1 MSPTAQRPAGQQTP
15 LPAAGVPGGGGT
27 GRPTLEEVAALA
39 GVGRGTVSRVIN
51 GSPRVS
57 EKARAAVEQAV
68 AELGYV
74 PNRAARTLVTSRTDA
89 IALVVPEA
97 ETRLFS
103 EPYFSDIISGV
114 SAELADTD
122 MQLLLVL
129 VRNQRERDRLSAYLK
144 AQRVDGVLLVAV
156 HRDDPLPTVLEELR
170 IPSVL
175 VGRRGDQEPLSYV
188 AADNA
193 GGARMAVRHL
203 LRRGCE
209 RIATITG
216 PLDMEVAQARLG
228 GYRAALEEAG
238 RQYREELVGLA
249 DFTEESGR
257 SAMRALLDRV
267 PDLDAVFCA
276 SDVMAAGALQ
286 VLRAAGRRVPD
297 DVALIGFDDSIV
309 ARHTDPA
316 LTSVRQPIDVMGRTM
331 ARLLLEEIADP
342 GRARRQVVLATE
354 LVVRESA

>member
-1 MSPTAQRPAGQQTP
+1 MSSTAHRP
-15 LPAAGVPGGGGT
+15 PGALTGPEERRGP

-57 EKARAAVEQAV
+57 EKAKAAVEQAV

-114 SAELADTD
+114 SAELADGD

-129 VRNQRERDRLSAYLK
+129 VRNQRERDRLSAYLR

-156 HRDDPLPTVLEELR
+156 HRDDPLPTVLEDLR

-175 VGRRGDQEPLSYV
+175 AGRRGDQEPLSYV

-203 LRRGCE
+203 LRRGCH

-249 DFTEESGR
+249 DFTEQGGR
-257 SAMRALLDRV
+257 AAMRELLARV
-267 PDLDAVFCA
+267 PELDAVFCA
-276 SDVMAAGALQ
+276 SDVLAAGALQ
-286 VLRAAGRRVPD
+286 ELRAAGRRVPD

-316 LTSVRQPIDVMGRTM
+316 MTSVRQPIEEMGRTM

>member
-1 MSPTAQRPAGQQTP
+1 MSQTVPRPAEPRSGP
-15 LPAAGVPGGGGT
+15 EGGRRAA
-27 GRPTLEEVAALA
+27 RPTLEEVAALA

-57 EKARAAVEQAV
+57 EKARSAVEQAI

-74 PNRAARTLVTSRTDA
+74 PNRAARTLVTSRTDS
-89 IALVVPEA
+89 IALIVPEA

-114 SAELADTD
+114 AAELSETD

-129 VRNQRERDRLSAYLK
+129 VRNQRERERLSAYLT
-144 AQRVDGVLLVAV
+144 AQRVDGVLVVAV
-156 HRDDPLPTVLEELR
+156 HQDDPLPSMLESLE

-175 VGRRGDQEPLSYV
+175 AGRRGDLEPLSYV

-203 LRRGCE
+203 LRRGC
-209 RIATITG
+209 RQIATITG

-228 GYRAALEEAG
+228 GYRTALEEAG
-238 RQYREELVGLA
+238 RSHDEELVGLA
-249 DFTEESGR
+249 DFTEEGGR
-257 SAMRALLDRV
+257 AAMRALLERR
-267 PDLDAVFCA
+267 PELDAVFCA

-286 VLRAAGRRVPD
+286 VLRAAGRRVPEQ
-297 DVALIGFDDSIV
+297 VAVIGFEDSIV
-309 ARHTDPA
+309 ARHTDPPM
-316 LTSVRQPIDVMGRTM
+316 TSVRQPTVEMGRTM
-331 ARLLLEEIADP
+331 ARLLLEEIAES

>member
-1 MSPTAQRPAGQQTP
+1 MSSTAQRPGGPLTGPAGGRGP
-15 LPAAGVPGGGGT
+15 R
-27 GRPTLEEVAALA
+27 RPTLEEVAALA

-57 EKARAAVEQAV
+57 ERTRAAVEQAV

-89 IALVVPEA
+89 IALVVPET

-114 SAELADTD
+114 CAELTETD

-129 VRNQRERDRLSAYLK
+129 VRNQRERERLFAYLR

-156 HRDDPLPTVLEELR
+156 HCDDPLPAVLAELR
-170 IPSVL
+170 IPVVL
-175 VGRRGDQEPLSYV
+175 AGRRGDQEPLSYV

-193 GGARMAVRHL
+193 GGAKVAVRHL
-203 LRRGCE
+203 LQRGRE
-209 RIATITG
+209 KIATITG
-216 PLDMEVAQARLG
+216 PLDMDAARARLA
-228 GYRAALEEAG
+228 GYRDALAEAG
-238 RQYREELVGLA
+238 RDEREELVALA
-249 DFTEESGR
+249 DFTEEGGR
-257 SAMRALLDRV
+257 AAMRELLDRV

-276 SDVMAAGALQ
+276 SDVLAAGALQ
-286 VLRAAGRRVPD
+286 VLRAAGRRVPEE
-297 DVALIGFDDSIV
+297 VALIGFDDSIV

-316 LTSVRQPIDVMGRTM
+316 LTSVRQPIEEMGRMM
-331 ARLLLEEIADP
+331 ARLLLDEIAEP
-342 GRARRQVVLATE
+342 GRRNRQLVVPTE
-354 LVVRESA
+354 LVVRDSA